1 MPIEKKELKETLKL
15 GIKTLILQEVRLLRL
30 ERTFTPH
37 IIIEEMSQ
45 SIQETKK
52 TIIKLTRSM
61 DNKERTALLKRMIR
75 QAVDE
80 EIDQAIQLR
89 KTRCIRCL
97 HGRFYDEEGTA
108 HLNLPVGIHK
118 AQTIGCDKLR
128 PNLKKSCRRF
138 MEISMAASLDNY
150 LNEITFF
157 YEFREILDRIKEIWK
172 GYLTI

>member
-1 MPIEKKELKETLKL
+1 
-15 GIKTLILQEVRLLRL
+15 
-30 ERTFTPH
+30 
-37 IIIEEMSQ
+37 MSQ

-108 HLNLPVGIHK
+108 HLNLPVGRHK

-138 MEISMAASLDNY
+138 MEMPMAASLDNY